1 MRIVGIILIV
11 IGILMFV
18 FHGVNFQTEKK
29 VVDAGNMQINKKET
43 NRVNWPYYAGGVVV
57 IVGIVL
63 VVVDGKKR
71 VSAFVGLP
79 IFIFF

>member
-29 VVDAGNMQINKKET
+29 VVDAGPMQINKKEN

-71 VSAFVGLP
+71 V
-79 IFIFF
+79 